1 LHNASHILTTVHLV
15 LVFQVVRILDSLTLN
30 DVDLT
35 NGVQPGKSQMFNPA
49 NTADIR
55 QFQRM
60 AFGSQDFSSEYTQ
73 SKASM
78 NGRRDL

>member
-1 LHNASHILTTVHLV
+1 ASSWAV
-15 LVFQVVRILDSLTLN
+15 LQVVRILDSLTLN

-35 NGVQPGKSQMFNPA
+35 NGVQPGKSQMFNAA

-60 AFGSQDFSSEYTQ
+60 AFGSQDFSSSEYTQ
-73 SKASM
+73 SKASLS
-78 NGRRDL
+78 GRRDL

>member
-1 LHNASHILTTVHLV
+1 
-15 LVFQVVRILDSLTLN
+15 
-30 DVDLT
+30 
-35 NGVQPGKSQMFNPA
+35 MFNPA